1 MVINPV
7 DQLTFDQL
15 LDEWADVE
23 AAVDETSGID
33 HWCSA
38 LDWIVPVA
46 CGFAPQGKR
55 LLLRSVAGNG
65 YVLLGFYR
73 RNGQILLSSIEPL
86 WGFASP
92 IFGPD
97 TRALTKELAAHLRRR
112 NDWSLLIVSGLPPLP
127 HHLSRS
133 IVDGL
138 APLGPSLFTEG
149 ITRRVAHLD
158 DGYEPWL
165 ASRRPRFRRN
175 LRQAESRAGE
185 AGLTIEAADD
195 DPRLFKRIMDVE
207 QRSWKGTDGSGI
219 TGPEMSTMYDVMIER
234 LRERGRLEAHVA
246 RLPVDGEQT
255 DVGYILG
262 GIRNRRY
269 RGLQIS
275 FDADHAHLSIGNL
288 LQNHQLRRLADDD
301 LADTYDM
308 GMDFHYKQR
317 WADHGERSV
326 TLVLHRTS
334 LPTPLG

>member
-1 MVINPV
+1 MVDTPV

-23 AAVDETSGID
+23 AAVDATAGID

-46 CGFAPQGKR
+46 SGFAPRGKR
-55 LLLRSVAGNG
+55 LLLRSTDGNG
-65 YVLLGFYR
+65 YALLGFYR
-73 RNGQILLSSIEPL
+73 RAGQILLSGIEPL

-92 IFGPD
+92 IFGSEVA
-97 TRALTKELAAHLRRR
+97 ALTDELADHLHERG
-112 NDWSLLIVSGLPPLP
+112 DWSLLVMAGLPPLP
-127 HHLSRS
+127 HRLSRT

-149 ITRRVAHLD
+149 ITRRVTDLSAGHD
-158 DGYEPWL
+158 AWL
-165 ASRRPRFRRN
+165 AKRSPRFRRN
-175 LRQAESRAGE
+175 LRQAEARAGN
-185 AGLTIEAADD
+185 AGLVIDAVDD
-195 DPRLFKRIMDVE
+195 DPKLFKRIMDIE
-207 QRSWKGTDGSGI
+207 RRSWKGGDGSGI
-219 TGPEMSTMYDVMIER
+219 TGPEMSTMYDMMIER
-234 LRERGRLEAHVA
+234 LRERGRLEAHIA
-246 RLPVDGEQT
+246 RLSIDGEMT

-275 FDADHAHLSIGNL
+275 FDADHTELSIGNL

-308 GMDFHYKQR
+308 GMDFPYKQR
-317 WADHGERSV
+317 WAGGTERSV

-334 LPTPLG
+334 LPPTLS